1 MSHLMMAER
10 RDLEDLTVF
19 PSHTPS
25 KRSDDDEEGSKVCR
39 RRSTSELSRLTP
51 YLCGSASMELIQ
63 GRFNYKTQMNLYRA
77 KHRGINERQF
87 LPQTSPPTLSLSL
100 LLHFSFSITPFND
113 SLLSLRPRSTV
124 LLPFSL
130 LFDYFITVSLPFIP
144 FHTCP

>member
-25 KRSDDDEEGSKVCR
+25 KRSDDDEDRRKVCG
-39 RRSTSELSRLTP
+39 RRSTSELSRLTQ

-87 LPQTSPPTLSLSL
+87 LPQTPFSTSLPLSLTLSTSSLLILYSLSPPFL
-100 LLHFSFSITPFND
+100 
-113 SLLSLRPRSTV
+113 
-124 LLPFSL
+124 
-130 LFDYFITVSLPFIP
+130 
-144 FHTCP
+144 